1 MSDRYVGV
9 MSGTSQ
15 DGVDAALV
23 EIAAASANIH
33 QAATTPYPD
42 ELRTRLASLMTEP
55 RVSLQELGELDVAIG
70 RFFGQCVLKLVE
82 TSPFEADDI
91 VAIGHSGHT
100 VFHKPETPNAFTLQI
115 GDPSTIAADTGITTV
130 GNVRN
135 MDMALGGQGAPL
147 APAFH
152 EWCFSDA
159 SESRIAVNIGG
170 IANVSVLHA
179 DLPLLGFDTGPGNT
193 LLDNW
198 TRQCTGKLFDHN
210 GDVSSTGQ
218 VDQALV
224 LALKGYEYFER
235 RPPKSTG
242 LEHFN
247 LPWLERGLRGIGRT
261 LSDED
266 VQATLTALTAET
278 IADAIASTNSDP
290 RRIILCGGGTLNTAL
305 TERLSMLLPGAQL
318 ESSAKHGIDPEWVEA
333 VLFAWL
339 ARARLKGEPG
349 NAPTV
354 TGARQAAPLGG
365 VYCGVSWH

>member
-1 MSDRYVGV
+1 MGELYVGV

-23 EIAAASANIH
+23 ELDATKTRIH
-33 QAATTPYPD
+33 GAATTPYPD
-42 ELRTRLASLMTEP
+42 ELRGRIINLITEP
-55 RVSLQELGELDVAIG
+55 RVSLRELGELDVAIG
-70 RFFGQCVLKLVE
+70 RFFAQCVLKLVQM
-82 TSPFEADDI
+82 SPFETDDI

-100 VFHKPETPNAFTLQI
+100 VFHRPETPDAFTMQL

-152 EWCFSDA
+152 EWYFSDP
-159 SESRIAVNIGG
+159 SESRVAVNIGG
-170 IANVSVLHA
+170 IANVTVLHP

-198 TRQCTGKLFDHN
+198 TRRCTGEPFDRN
-210 GDVSSTGQ
+210 GDWSRTGEVNKVLLQ
-218 VDQALV
+218 V
-224 LALKGYEYFER
+224 LKADEYFER
-235 RPPKSTG
+235 QPPKSTG

-247 LPWLERGLRGIGRT
+247 LDWLREGLQV
-261 LSDED
+261 LDQKLADED
-266 VQATLTALTAET
+266 VQATLAELTAET
-278 IADAIASTNSDP
+278 IAEGIASTNAAP
-290 RRIILCGGGTLNTAL
+290 LRIILCGGGTLNTAL
-305 TERLSMLLPGAQL
+305 TERLSSLLPGARL
-318 ESSAKHGIDPEWVEA
+318 ESSAAHGIDPEWVEA
-333 VLFAWL
+333 ALFAWL

-365 VYCGVSWH
+365 VYCNVCRH